1 MDSTPQQPDEGDR
14 FEAALREHHKRARQ
28 VDLNLKDFTNYF
40 KEDLA
45 NVTQYL
51 LSAVPQQMEAW
62 RQEAQKRYGY
72 DPERGEV
79 GLSLEEA
86 LKSAEDAKGLVIL
99 LHHYH
104 TYRLVIELWEWWV
117 QSGLRGERL
126 QMAVCQSV
134 ITAYRQRPGLAAI
147 GIEIIEAGRP
157 GFPQGLALSVYLTA
171 HVAVHTSLHKNGR
184 LRRGIDELRTDGESR
199 FSRLLREL
207 PAEVLAAYHAREA
220 SWGDLMDVRTDA
232 VRRLEKAEE
241 RPKIEELAEFADR
254 EVLLKHAKRAR
265 LSPQEL
271 EVFELCIDKPNL
283 AYREIAAELSMSVN
297 QVGVIKHR
305 IKNKLIG

>member
-1 MDSTPQQPDEGDR
+1 
-14 FEAALREHHKRARQ
+14 
-28 VDLNLKDFTNYF
+28 
-40 KEDLA
+40 
-45 NVTQYL
+45 
-51 LSAVPQQMEAW
+51 
-62 RQEAQKRYGY
+62 
-72 DPERGEV
+72 
-79 GLSLEEA
+79 
-86 LKSAEDAKGLVIL
+86 
-99 LHHYH
+99 
-104 TYRLVIELWEWWV
+104 
-117 QSGLRGERL
+117 
-126 QMAVCQSV
+126 
-134 ITAYRQRPGLAAI
+134 
-147 GIEIIEAGRP
+147 
-157 GFPQGLALSVYLTA
+157 VYLTA